1 MKKKMISAF
10 ALILALSAAVRAQ
23 EAPLPP
29 PERPPF
35 EQSGKL
41 EKGFD
46 RGRRP
51 PPPPED
57 FSGDEDD
64 DRDLDDDFDDFDD
77 FARRPPP
84 PPRDGKERRPP
95 PKQRGNVDESTD

>member
-29 PERPPF
+29 P
-35 EQSGKL
+35 
-41 EKGFD
+41 
-46 RGRRP
+46 
-51 PPPPED
+51 
-57 FSGDEDD
+57 
-64 DRDLDDDFDDFDD
+64 
-77 FARRPPP
+77 
-84 PPRDGKERRPP
+84 RDGKERRPP